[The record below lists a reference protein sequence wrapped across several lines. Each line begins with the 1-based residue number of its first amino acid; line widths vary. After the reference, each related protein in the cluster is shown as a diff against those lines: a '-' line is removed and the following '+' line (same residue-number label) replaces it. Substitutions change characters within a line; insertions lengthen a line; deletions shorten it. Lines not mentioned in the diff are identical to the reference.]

1 MQNQKI
7 YVSAIGKLYQEV
19 QDNAQLDKT
28 VIALYSA
35 LEFEI
40 KTGQKLPIKIK
51 AEEVRE
57 MQSKDID
64 YVQES
69 LYALG
74 CKGQFVCDVTKID
87 SNIEYVLEDLVW
99 VSLVA
104 IILSPLKILI

>member
-1 MQNQKI
+1 MQNQKVYI
-7 YVSAIGKLYQEV
+7 SAIGKLYQEV
-19 QDNAQLDKT
+19 QDNAQLDKA

-64 YVQES
+64 YVQDS
-69 LYALG
+69 LYSLG
-74 CKGQFVCDVTKID
+74 CKGQFVCDVNKID
-87 SNIEYVLEDLVW
+87 SNIEYVLEDLV
-99 VSLVA
+99 
-104 IILSPLKILI
+104 